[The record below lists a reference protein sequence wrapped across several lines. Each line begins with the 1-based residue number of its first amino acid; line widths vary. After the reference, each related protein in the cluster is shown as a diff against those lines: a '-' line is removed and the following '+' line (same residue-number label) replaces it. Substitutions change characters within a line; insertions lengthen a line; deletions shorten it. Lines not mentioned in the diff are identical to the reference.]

1 MTIEISKLAEYG
13 WDNFFTSQLEPDDLT
28 NFIPARI
35 KTVHR
40 SQIQVIGVGLDR
52 MTMPYSSVDGE
63 GTTATVGDWLLLEPE
78 TFRPKRLLERKSIF
92 KRRAAGSHRG
102 DQLIAANIDTLFI
115 VASCNFDFNVA
126 RLERYLALAHE
137 AHVTPVIILT
147 KGDLVEE
154 PDEFI
159 RTVEELQ
166 PGLVVEMVDARDLSS
181 AKCLETWCG
190 YGQTVALVGS
200 SGVGKSTLI
209 NTLIGNDDIETR
221 DVRVDDSKG
230 RHTTTGRTL
239 HRLPKGGWLADTP
252 GMRELQLTQVEEGI
266 KEVFADIVDLAA
278 NCKFNNCQHTKEP
291 GCAVQAAIADG
302 SLDPARLSRWM
313 KLATEE
319 ALNTQSFA
327 QRHVQDR
334 KFGKRIK
341 KAKKDKTHWRDD

>member
-1 MTIEISKLAEYG
+1 MTIEISELADFG
-13 WDNFFTSQLEPDDLT
+13 WDNFFNSQLETDDLT
-28 NFIPARI
+28 HFIPARV
-35 KTVHR
+35 KSVHR
-40 SQIQVIGVGLDR
+40 SQIQVIGVGFDL
-52 MTMPYSSVDGE
+52 MTTPYSSLDGE

-78 TFRPKRLLERKSIF
+78 TYRPKRLMERKSIF

-126 RLERYLALAHE
+126 RLERYLSLAHE

-154 PDEFI
+154 PEEFI
-159 RTVEELQ
+159 QAAAKLQ
-166 PGLVVEMVDARDLSS
+166 PHLVVEMVDARDLTSV
-181 AKCLETWCG
+181 KCLEVWCG

-239 HRLPKGGWLADTP
+239 HRLPGGGWLADTP
-252 GMRELQLTQVEEGI
+252 GMRELQLTDVEAGI
-266 KEVFADIVDLAA
+266 KEVFADLVDLATT
-278 NCKFNNCQHTKEP
+278 CKFSDCCHASEP

-302 SLDPARLSRWM
+302 SLDQARLTRWA
-313 KLATEE
+313 KLSAEDAHNTE
-319 ALNTQSFA
+319 SFA
-327 QRHVQDR
+327 QRHVRDR
-334 KFGKRIK
+334 KFGKTIK
-341 KAKKDKTHWRDD
+341 KAKKDKGHWRDE